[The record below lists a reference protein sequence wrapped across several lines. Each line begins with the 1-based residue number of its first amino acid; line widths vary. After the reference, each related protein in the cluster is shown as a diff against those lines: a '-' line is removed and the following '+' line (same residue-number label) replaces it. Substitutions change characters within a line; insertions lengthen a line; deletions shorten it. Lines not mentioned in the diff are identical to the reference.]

1 MCRPMSAVFATGWKM
16 LAARARCRSRPPS
29 GAGML
34 RRVAQAG
41 PALERSTAQRM
52 SASSMGRMMSAVAR
66 FMPRF
71 LPRAWAIA
79 APRQRPTSS
88 TLWCASTSRSPLQLT
103 ARSKPPW
110 QAQERQ
116 HVVEEADA
124 GMHLGAA
131 GTVELKAQLH
141 GGLRGLAAHFT
152 VVRTPA
158 PFQYLVRGR
167 EQRVHLLRR
176 AYRYAHPVGERAAQ
190 VADEDA
196 ALPERLHI
204 LPRADKAGAR
214 QDEVRA
220 RIRQLEAALH
230 ELRSQAA
237 ALKGYAGG
245 SWPRSRPSHGWPPRP
260 RDRAVRFTL

>member
-1 MCRPMSAVFATGWKM
+1 
-16 LAARARCRSRPPS
+16 
-29 GAGML
+29 
-34 RRVAQAG
+34 
-41 PALERSTAQRM
+41 
-52 SASSMGRMMSAVAR
+52 
-66 FMPRF
+66 MPRF

-110 QAQERQ
+110 QAKSVSMWSRKPTPVCTSARPE
-116 HVVEEADA
+116 
-124 GMHLGAA
+124 
-131 GTVELKAQLH
+131 TVELKAQLH

-152 VVRTPA
+152 VSHSLSSVSVSRPWPRAARPSAPA
-158 PFQYLVRGR
+158 CLSLCAPSR
-167 EQRVHLLRR
+167 
-176 AYRYAHPVGERAAQ
+176 ERAAQ

-196 ALPERLHI
+196 VLPERLHI

-237 ALKGYAGG
+237 ALEGYAAAVGRAAG
-245 SWPRSRPSHGWPPRP
+245 QSRMAAAPAHRG
-260 RDRAVRFTL
+260 RAVHAVGVCGVFELLQVLYERLGTQGVAQARARERGRTLKRCARRGRSGTSPRGAPPSRRPKST